1 MIDEETLENVVT
13 KQAEAEGRRETG
25 LERAV
30 EVREQTLDSHA
41 LVLTGVRRCGKSTV
55 MSQRM
60 RRKKEKWL
68 YLKFDSPQLVDMDL
82 GDSGTLDRVIARRG
96 AKSLYFDEM
105 HELEGW
111 ELYVLQKLDEGF
123 RVCVTGSNA
132 SLLKGERATKLTGRH
147 LSRELFPF
155 SFGEYC
161 DFLGKARG
169 WEETDAYLR
178 DGGFPLYLKT
188 RDEAI
193 LFELFD
199 DIVFR
204 DVIARHGVR
213 DTGALRR
220 LAAWLVENPGCRF
233 SATRMLKPLGVAV
246 AGTVLQWCDWLE
258 DAYLFFFIPKYSDS
272 ARAQLVNPRKV
283 YAVDTGLVRAVSRR
297 IVFNDALGFENLVF
311 LALRRRFRDIYYFG
325 DGGECDFV
333 CMEHHLP
340 RMAVQA
346 CVKLTPGDVRR
357 EVDGVAA
364 AMRRFSLDE
373 GFIVTK
379 SQSREFKVEGGV
391 VRAVPFWEF
400 AGGLEQETAQ

>member
-60 RRKKEKWL
+60 RREKEKWL

-155 SFGEYC
+155 SFGEYF
-161 DFLGKARG
+161 DFL
-169 WEETDAYLR
+169 
-178 DGGFPLYLKT
+178 
-188 RDEAI
+188 
-193 LFELFD
+193 
-199 DIVFR
+199 
-204 DVIARHGVR
+204 
-213 DTGALRR
+213 
-220 LAAWLVENPGCRF
+220 
-233 SATRMLKPLGVAV
+233 
-246 AGTVLQWCDWLE
+246 
-258 DAYLFFFIPKYSDS
+258 
-272 ARAQLVNPRKV
+272 
-283 YAVDTGLVRAVSRR
+283 
-297 IVFNDALGFENLVF
+297 
-311 LALRRRFRDIYYFG
+311 
-325 DGGECDFV
+325 
-333 CMEHHLP
+333 
-340 RMAVQA
+340 
-346 CVKLTPGDVRR
+346 
-357 EVDGVAA
+357 
-364 AMRRFSLDE
+364 
-373 GFIVTK
+373 
-379 SQSREFKVEGGV
+379 
-391 VRAVPFWEF
+391 
-400 AGGLEQETAQ
+400 